1 MGFPIIISA
10 PSGCGKTTIVA
21 ELLKQNKD
29 IKRVITATT
38 RTPRKGERDGRDYLF
53 WSLKKFQNAIK
64 QNKMVEWAKV
74 HVNYY
79 GVPKSSVDNLLKK
92 DFCPIL
98 VIDVQGAKTIKKL
111 YRQSVSIFIAPP
123 SLKELKKRILTR
135 NDGTQDIEVRLKTAE
150 KELKQ
155 IKHYDYLVINDKF
168 EKALEQCNAIIT
180 AEKLKVNRRK

>member
-38 RTPRKGERDGRDYLF
+38 RAPRKGEKDGRDYIF
-53 WSLKKFQNAIK
+53 WSLRKFQNAIK

-74 HVNYY
+74 ITNYY
-79 GVPKSSVDNLLKK
+79 GVPKSSFDTLLKK
-92 DFCPIL
+92 GLCPIL

-111 YRQSVSIFIAPP
+111 YKQSVSIFLAPP
-123 SLKELKKRILTR
+123 SLKELKKRILSR
-135 NDGTQDIEVRLKTAE
+135 NDGTQDIEIRLKTSV
-150 KELKQ
+150 KEMKQ

-168 EKALEQCNAIIT
+168 ELALQQCSAIIT

>member
-38 RTPRKGERDGRDYLF
+38 RTPRKGEKDGRDYIF

-64 QNKMVEWAKV
+64 QNKMAEWAKV

-79 GVPKSSVDNLLKK
+79 GVPKSSLDTLLKK
-92 DFCPIL
+92 GFCPIL

-135 NDGTQDIEVRLKTAE
+135 NDGTQDIEIRLKTAE
-150 KELKQ
+150 KEMKQ
-155 IKHYDYLVINDKF
+155 IKYYDYLVINDIF
-168 EKALEQCNAIIT
+168 DKALEQCSAIIT
-180 AEKLKVNRRK
+180 AEKLKVNRR